1 MNTDFPVITVLILLL
16 TLVISVVVTQFVRR
30 RKDLFTLRDI
40 PAYST
45 LPLVVGEAI
54 EANRPMH
61 VSLGSAGI
69 GGTNTLLAL
78 ASAELAYQMIQRTSI
93 GAVSP
98 IVTLSDASALPLAQD
113 TLRRAYQSRD
123 LLDRYRAGNV
133 RWYPA
138 GGRSLAFAALLT
150 ALMGNDRV
158 AGNVLAGSY
167 GPELA
172 LISEAAI
179 RRDQHLVATSDQ
191 LEGQAVALVM
201 AEHPLLGEDVFAA
214 GAYLGQG
221 AGQIAGVVTQ
231 DVLRWLLIL
240 FIFIPTELA
249 VIGQFREQYLRGE
262 GGVFISQDAA
272 NLLIIVEVFL
282 LAVLLIV
289 RSVFGLR
296 RRTA

>member
-1 MNTDFPVITVLILLL
+1 VNTDSPVITILILLL
-16 TLVISVVVTQFVRR
+16 TMVISVVVTQFVRR
-30 RKDLFTLRDI
+30 RKDLFTLREI

-45 LPLVVGEAI
+45 LPLVVGESI

-69 GGTNTLLAL
+69 GGANTLLAL
-78 ASAELAYQMIQRTSI
+78 ASAELAYQVVQRAAI
-93 GAVSP
+93 GAVAP
-98 IVTLSDASALPLAQD
+98 ILTVSDASALSLAQD
-113 TLRRAYQSRD
+113 TLRRAYRSRD
-123 LLDRYRAGNV
+123 LLDRYRIGSAQ
-133 RWYPA
+133 WYPA
-138 GGRSLAFAALLT
+138 GGRSLAFAAALT
-150 ALMGNDRV
+150 AVVGNDRV

-221 AGQIAGVVTQ
+221 ASQIAGVVTQ

-249 VIGQFREQYLRGE
+249 VIGQFREQFLRGE
-262 GGVFISQDAA
+262 GGVLISQETA
-272 NLLIIVEVFL
+272 NQLIIVEIVLLALFL
-282 LAVLLIV
+282 LI
-289 RSVFGLR
+289 RSVLGLR
-296 RRTA
+296 RRAA